1 MHHPTPPWP
10 SDLSP
15 PCPTSLLP
23 CPLQLPSGG
32 TAPTLALLTEK
43 ELLLY
48 CHLPQ
53 TREALSQP
61 ARTAPLIATRY
72 PQAAR
77 GVCLT
82 QRLGGGGLM
91 LSVGLR
97 SGRFQPHSA
106 LSYFPGD
113 LKQVSMLSG
122 PQFLYL

>member
-72 PQAAR
+72 PQAGR

-82 QRLGGGGLM
+82 QRLGGG
-91 LSVGLR
+91 
-97 SGRFQPHSA
+97 FDA
-106 LSYFPGD
+106 
-113 LKQVSMLSG
+113 LSG
-122 PQFLYL
+122 PQKWKIPASFCPELFPR